1 MIVPGM
7 FQTLRVKLARKH
19 AKKKCFLFFLLW
31 VLLVLLPLGSSKESS
46 MPLVAGCPEGRRLS
60 DLNIETMCF
69 GLSPGQKKILWL
81 LKEAGF
87 GSLVPSRPTYSNTGT
102 NSYLNDGFH
111 NAGAT
116 DMDFYV
122 PGADGE
128 PIASPEILRAF
139 LALDSIWPG
148 GLGIGILAADRH
160 LHVDVRHT
168 KDVCPRWIEISK
180 VLGTEYCKG
189 VGKKYEEFFPLLRQT
204 YQYFGDGGVDWSK
217 VAEQNDLSLAE
228 LLKNIQKS
236 AEWFESVL
244 KWSVIGLGL
253 YFGLKVLKYVK

>member
-1 MIVPGM
+1 
-7 FQTLRVKLARKH
+7 
-19 AKKKCFLFFLLW
+19 
-31 VLLVLLPLGSSKESS
+31 

-60 DLNIETMCF
+60 DLNIDTMCF

-87 GSLVPSRPTYSNTGT
+87 GSLVVSRPTYSNTGT

-116 DMDFYV
+116 DIDFYV
-122 PGADGE
+122 PGNDGE
-128 PIASPEILRAF
+128 AIASPEILRAF

-180 VLGTEYCKG
+180 ILGTEYCKG
-189 VGKKYEEFFPLLRQT
+189 APDSKYDEFFPLLRQT
-204 YQYFGDGGVDWSK
+204 YQYFGDGGVDWSQ
-217 VAEQNDLSLAE
+217 VAKENDMSLSE
-228 LLKNIQKS
+228 LIKQIKKG
-236 AEWFESVL
+236 ADWFETIL
-244 KWSVIGLGL
+244 KWGVAGLGI
-253 YFGLKVLKYVK
+253 YFALKVLGYVPNPKK